1 MDWNPLGLSALL
13 AVLVTSI
20 LLALVFPLAWWLGK
34 TRNPLAPVV
43 ESVATLPLVLPPT
56 VLGFYILVTLSPH
69 SPFGAWLDRVWG
81 VRLVFTF
88 PGILLAACVT
98 NLPFMTRA
106 LKAGVEALDPT
117 WLDASATLG
126 KSRLQTIL
134 LVALPNMKGALFAG
148 AVTTFAHTMGE
159 FGVVLM
165 VGGSIPG
172 QTRVLSI
179 ALLERVEALDF
190 AAAHAYAAVMVA
202 LNFVAIFTLTLFQ
215 KRQARRDS

>member
-1 MDWNPLGLSALL
+1 MDWGPLGLSALL
-13 AVLVTSI
+13 AVLVTLI
-20 LLALVFPLAWWLGK
+20 LLATVLPLAWWLGR
-34 TRNPLAPVV
+34 TLNPLAPLV
-43 ESVATLPLVLPPT
+43 ESAATLPLVLPPT
-56 VLGFYILVTLSPH
+56 VLGFYLLVALSPN
-69 SPFGAWLDRVWG
+69 SPLGGWLDQALG
-81 VRLVFTF
+81 LRLVFTF

-98 NLPFMTRA
+98 NLPFMVRA
-106 LKAGVEALDPT
+106 LKAGVEALDPS

-126 KSRLQTIL
+126 KSRLQTFF

-172 QTRVLSI
+172 ETRVLSI

-190 AAAHAYAAVMVA
+190 STAHAYAAVMVA
-202 LNFVAIFTLTLFQ
+202 LNFVAIFALTLFQ
-215 KRQARRDS
+215 KRQNRRDT